1 MHHPRRVRPL
11 VIKKLVAL
19 GHVGNE
25 GVPKR
30 VDGDGSRGVLEENGG
45 DAFGQGVLG
54 QGPIRLGGSVI
65 EGEEEGRGVDGGPV
79 EEDGVKRFVHGHH
92 RSSFVFG
99 GLVLLEYEPRIRL
112 QYTVIVGEIGR
123 DERILD
129 EEPHIGVVG
138 ACGWVKG
145 VEGDDDE
152 VHEVVVGGFVE
163 PLQQLRRN
171 AENVFP
177 YHEGLLFPKRQLV
190 FLAGFGLFDGLFE
203 ARAVHLV
210 GFSKLFTFC
219 FIDTLRTLRIPQHG
233 RNEINDRLWWV
244 FGFEQPHY
252 LVYVRQ
258 IAIAHLDLLFAQV
271 QSPQGL

>member
-45 DAFGQGVLG
+45 DAFRQGVLG

-79 EEDGVKRFVHGHH
+79 EEDGVKCFVHGHH

-99 GLVLLEYEPRIRL
+99 GLVLLEYEPRVRL
-112 QYTVIVGEIGR
+112 QYAVILGEIRR

-129 EEPHIGVVG
+129 EESHVGVVG
-138 ACGWVKG
+138 ACGWVEG

-171 AENVFP
+171 AEDIFP

-203 ARAVHLV
+203 ARAVRLV
-210 GFSKLFTFC
+210 GFSKLCTFR
-219 FIDTLRTLRIPQHG
+219 FIGTLRKPQHG
-233 RNEINDRLWWV
+233 RNEINDCLWRV

-252 LVYVRQ
+252 LIYVGQ
-258 IAIAHLDLLFAQV
+258 IAVAHLNLLFAQI
-271 QSPQGL
+271 QPPQGL